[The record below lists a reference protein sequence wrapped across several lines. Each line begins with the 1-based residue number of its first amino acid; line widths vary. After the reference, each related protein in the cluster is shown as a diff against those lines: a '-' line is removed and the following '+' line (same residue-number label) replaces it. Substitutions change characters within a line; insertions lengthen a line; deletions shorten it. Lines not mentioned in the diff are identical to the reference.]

1 MAINK
6 TQNLKGMSL
15 VEILIVIAVI
25 TIGLV
30 YLLGM
35 FSFSLRIA
43 GSEEKLTRA
52 NFMAQEAME
61 GVRNFRDGTTWEEN
75 GLGALTV
82 STPYHLEKTGSPPK
96 WTLSPGTRT
105 IDGFEQIIVFNDVRR
120 DLYNNKLNNIIENG
134 GTLDSNT
141 KKVTVTISWL
151 ERGKSKE
158 VELITFF
165 TNWNQ

>member
-15 VEILIVIAVI
+15 IEILIVISII

-43 GSEEKLTRA
+43 GSEQKLTRA

-61 GVRNFRDGTTWEEN
+61 GVRNFRDETTWGEN
-75 GLGALTV
+75 GLDTLNV
-82 STPYHLEKTGSPPK
+82 STFYHLEKTGSPPK
-96 WTLSPGTRT
+96 WTLSPDTKT
-105 IDGFEQIIVFNDVRR
+105 INGFTQKIVVDNVRR
-120 DLYNNKLNNIIENG
+120 DLYDNKLNNIVENG
-134 GTLDSNT
+134 GTLDSDT
-141 KKVTVTISWL
+141 RKVTVTISWL

-158 VELITFF
+158 IELITFF

>member
-6 TQNLKGMSL
+6 TQKSKGMSL
-15 VEILIVIAVI
+15 IEILIVISIV

-52 NFMAQEAME
+52 NFIAQEAME
-61 GVRNFRDGTTWEEN
+61 GVRNFRDETNWEVD
-75 GLGALTV
+75 GLGTITT
-82 STPYHLEKTGSPPK
+82 STFYHLEKTGSPPK
-96 WTLSPGTRT
+96 WTLSPEAKT
-105 IDGFEQIIVFNDVRR
+105 IDGFEQIIVFDNVRR
-120 DLYNNKLNNIIENG
+120 DSDDNIVENG
-134 GTLDSNT
+134 GTINSDT
-141 KKVTVTISWL
+141 KKVTVTVSWL

-165 TNWNQ
+165 TKWNQ